1 MYLPYVRPKAIL
13 PIDLMAVLEQ
23 SFELVPL
30 VPVRDASPLGVLFY
44 RRRSILDGTP
54 ILDLFDLQVLM
65 SVDLLSCGV
74 LLQLQPRL
82 RQ

>member
-13 PIDLMAVLEQ
+13 PIVLMAVLGQ

-30 VPVRDASPLGVLFY
+30 VPVRNASPLGVLFY
-44 RRRSILDGTP
+44 HRRSILDGSP
-54 ILDLFDLQVLM
+54 MDLFDLQVLL